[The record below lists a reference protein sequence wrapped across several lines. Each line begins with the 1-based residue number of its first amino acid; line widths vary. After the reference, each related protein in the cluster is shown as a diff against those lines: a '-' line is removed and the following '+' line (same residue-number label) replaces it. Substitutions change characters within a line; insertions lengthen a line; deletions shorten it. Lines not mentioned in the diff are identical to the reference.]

1 MHPLPKIRNPPWIST
16 LLFLTTWYSIR
27 VVHRTIPGTCAA
39 VATGTNFCGVHVVSG
54 RTTTG
59 RNRTLELWI
68 GAWKSTPVPGTN
80 LPGMRVVPAALNDLR
95 VDFPNQSHASANM
108 EVLTACEV
116 PLCCC
121 IVPNLIVL
129 LYRDT
134 HDTASAL
141 GTTWRYTR
149 TATVVSVCCSCF
161 GRSGN

>member
-80 LPGMRVVPAALNDLR
+80 TRYACCTGSSKRFACRLPESIPCKCKYGGADCMRG
-95 VDFPNQSHASANM
+95 
-108 EVLTACEV
+108 TAM
-116 PLCCC
+116 
-121 IVPNLIVL
+121 L
-129 LYRDT
+129 LYCTQPHRAAVPGYPRYCVCPRN
-134 HDTASAL
+134 HVAL
-141 GTTWRYTR
+141 Y
-149 TATVVSVCCSCF
+149 SYSNSSLCLL
-161 GRSGN
+161 